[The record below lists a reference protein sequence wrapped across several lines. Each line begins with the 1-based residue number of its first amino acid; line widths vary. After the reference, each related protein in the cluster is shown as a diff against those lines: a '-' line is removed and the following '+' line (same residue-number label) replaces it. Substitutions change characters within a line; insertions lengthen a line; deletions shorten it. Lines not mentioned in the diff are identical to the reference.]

1 MNNNRNNDPDN
12 CTDGLQTFSQ
22 HAGECWND
30 SVSNLLF
37 FTPHLAPRVR
47 AKTAAEFQ
55 TWISSPAIS
64 AWLQDH
70 FHFKS
75 PRQLELFVY
84 YASQYVS
91 CLKERFENWK
101 QRRITLNATRRRR
114 SCVYS
119 KCSAASGMIASEILQ
134 LQRNIVTNSINANMI
149 QALKNNSMPVNM
161 VAQIERGLSMGM
173 ANYAH
178 NFQIMQKIGYNIE
191 IFSKFVGILL
201 YFYFEHEVLIP
212 LGTEPPAHDAFA
224 FGQLKMSPETL
235 FLTIR
240 KYQPTHHINLILKVS
255 LPLINL
261 HHGIHLLT
269 CANNKQYVYDNNNKT
284 IISSK
289 WLSYFMTP
297 YDDFVQG
304 FYIASYAAEAPNKKF
319 NLIFE
324 LLFRHVTY
332 IKFGL
337 RTFEQIENSI
347 TRTVNMQDHLR
358 KKRQYELFYNL
369 VFKNVGIRTDSTD
382 FLTDG
387 IGLEPTQKIGEIH
400 TLIEAETNR
409 LFAKSLFF
417 NLFEEHKPTFFVLTT
432 THLYFICKE
441 SVKKISIEKLEN
453 DTLWNVAVFLL
464 KEPKNVILFLM
475 NLYENHSIYMMDT
488 LWPIGFVMF
497 TPK

>member
-1 MNNNRNNDPDN
+1 
-12 CTDGLQTFSQ
+12 
-22 HAGECWND
+22 
-30 SVSNLLF
+30 
-37 FTPHLAPRVR
+37 
-47 AKTAAEFQ
+47 
-55 TWISSPAIS
+55 
-64 AWLQDH
+64 
-70 FHFKS
+70 
-75 PRQLELFVY
+75 
-84 YASQYVS
+84 
-91 CLKERFENWK
+91 
-101 QRRITLNATRRRR
+101 
-114 SCVYS
+114 VYS

-149 QALKNNSMPVNM
+149 KALKNNNMPVNL
-161 VAQIERGLSMGM
+161 VAQIERGLSMEM
-173 ANYAH
+173 ANYAY
-178 NFQIMQKIGYNIE
+178 NFQIMQKKGYSVE
-191 IFSKFVGILL
+191 IFANFVGILL

-212 LGTEPPAHDAFA
+212 LGAEPPAHDAFA
-224 FGQLKMSPETL
+224 FGQFQMNPEIL
-235 FLTIR
+235 FLKIR
-240 KYQPTHHINLILKVS
+240 KYQPTYNINLILKVS
-255 LPLINL
+255 LPCIDVY
-261 HHGIHLLT
+261 HAIHLLT

-304 FYIASYAAEAPNKKF
+304 FYIASYAAEAPNKKY

-332 IKFGL
+332 LKFGI

-347 TRTVNMQDHLR
+347 TRTVNMQENAR
-358 KKRQYELFYNL
+358 KKRQYALFHSL
-369 VFKNVGIRTDSTD
+369 VFKNVGIRTDSTE

-400 TLIEAETNR
+400 TLIEEETNR
-409 LFAKSLFF
+409 LFNKSLFF
-417 NLFEEHKPTFFVLTT
+417 KLFEEHKPTFFVLTT

-453 DTLWNVAVFLL
+453 DTLWNVAVHLL

-475 NLYENHSIYMMDT
+475 NLYENRSIYMMDT
-488 LWPIGFVMF
+488 MWPIGFTMF

>member
-1 MNNNRNNDPDN
+1 MNNDPDN
-12 CTDGLQTFSQ
+12 CSDGLQTFSQ
-22 HAGECWND
+22 HSGECWND

-37 FTPHLAPRVR
+37 FTPRLAPLVR
-47 AKTAAEFQ
+47 AKTAADFQ
-55 TWISSPAIS
+55 AWIATPHIT
-64 AWLQDH
+64 AWLQER
-70 FHFKS
+70 FRFKNA
-75 PRQLELFVY
+75 RQLELFVY

-101 QRRITLNATRRRR
+101 QRRITVNATRRRR

-134 LQRNIVTNSINANMI
+134 LQRNIETNSINANMI
-149 QALKNNSMPVNM
+149 KALKNNNMPVNM
-161 VAQIERGLSMGM
+161 VTQVERGLSMEM
-173 ANYAH
+173 VNYAY
-178 NFQIMQKIGYNIE
+178 NFKIMQKKGYNVE
-191 IFSKFVGILL
+191 KFANFVGILL
-201 YFYFEHEVLIP
+201 YFYFDHEVLFP
-212 LGTEPPAHDAFA
+212 LGAEPPAGRTFA
-224 FGQLKMSPETL
+224 YGELYMDPEIL
-235 FLTIR
+235 FVTIR

-255 LPLINL
+255 LPSIDVY
-261 HHGIHLLT
+261 HAIHLLT
-269 CANNKQYVYDNNNKT
+269 CANNKQYVYNNNNKT

-304 FYIASYAAEAPNKKF
+304 YYIASYATETPNKKY

-332 IKFGL
+332 LKFGI

-347 TRTVNMQDHLR
+347 ARTVNMQENAR
-358 KKRQYELFYNL
+358 KKRQYAVFHSL
-369 VFKNVGIRTDSTD
+369 VFKNVGIRTDSTE

-387 IGLEPTQKIGEIH
+387 IGLDPAQKIGEIH
-400 TLIEAETNR
+400 ALIETETNR

-417 NLFEEHKPTFFVLTT
+417 KLFEEHNPTFFVLTK
-432 THLYFICKE
+432 THLYLICKE
-441 SVKKISIEKLEN
+441 SVKKVSIETLET
-453 DTLWNVAVFLL
+453 DTLWNVAVYLL

-475 NLYENHSIYMMDT
+475 TAYENKEIYMMNT
-488 LWPIGFVMF
+488 MWPIGFVMF